1 MARLERLPADPPA
14 SPATGTTALDRQRQ
28 LLAALA
34 AAGLT
39 IGAICALFLFPY
51 LFRHYRYPL
60 GWDAPAT
67 VRRAESLARDGL
79 DRIGAIRA
87 GEPLLLNALAQATRQ
102 NMFTLVAIVPA
113 VLAGVAGLA
122 AAAMVRSAFGIS
134 PIWVPVI
141 GILSWAAFG
150 GNGMMNLHLDNVVN
164 AALTLAAF
172 AAVLA
177 FVAEGRGLVAA
188 TLLFAAAGLAHWPF
202 FAFAGAVYLVALAG
216 YLAPSVRSPGWAA
229 PASRLAAPIAVSGAF
244 VALTFLGLPP
254 GGWLG
259 ARLGALNQSL
269 RRRLLD
275 RLHETRFYF
284 ALPFGL
290 AGAAGAVAAA
300 SEPKVPGP
308 PSARPPARR
317 FFLWLMA
324 AWMACTVIGVVAQ
337 WAGLPTAGGR
347 LLLYL
352 FPVTILTGVLAWELH
367 RRMAN
372 RSPRPASA
380 AATAV
385 VVVALVGGF
394 GALTAAWRW
403 PQRPWI
409 DPLAARQ
416 IASSGAYLERVPN
429 RPVVYVLGKSISGRP
444 AIQTVRAVLPAD
456 IGSRAVQYYGTPAD
470 YLAGKRSARG
480 AGRLPQPASSR
491 VVILIQRL
499 GPRGFAS
506 ARASNPERVV
516 APGVLVLQ
524 GPLPAPIAPAD
535 APIANTGLGGL
546 VLVSALVAVV
556 LFLAGGGW
564 SFLLLPPDPV
574 VRIALAPALGMAV
587 ATLAALGWGRA
598 GFALSGAEPLVP
610 LGLAGGIGWAVFAA
624 TSLRRARPTGPGP
637 AAER

>member
-1 MARLERLPADPPA
+1 MARLERRSAGTA
-14 SPATGTTALDRQRQ
+14 AGTTTSDRRRQ
-28 LLAALA
+28 LPAALA

-67 VRRAESLARDGL
+67 VRRAQSLARDGL

-122 AAAMVRSAFGIS
+122 AAAMVRSAFRT
-134 PIWVPVI
+134 PPVWVPVI
-141 GILSWAAFG
+141 GFLSWAAFG

-177 FVAEGRGLVAA
+177 FMAGGRGLAAA

-229 PASRLAAPIAVSGAF
+229 KASRLAAPIAVSGAF

-275 RLHETRFYF
+275 RLHETRFYL
-284 ALPFGL
+284 ALPFGM
-290 AGAAGAVAAA
+290 AGAVAAA
-300 SEPKVPGP
+300 TSEPKNAGRPV
-308 PSARPPARR
+308 RPPARR

-324 AWMACTVIGVVAQ
+324 AWMACSVIGVAAQ

-352 FPVTILTGVLAWELH
+352 FPVTMLTGVLAWDLH

-372 RSPRPASA
+372 RSSRA
-380 AATAV
+380 AGAVAAVV

-409 DPLAARQ
+409 DPIAAQQ
-416 IASSGAYLERVPN
+416 IASSGTYLERVPN
-429 RPVVYVLGKSISGRP
+429 RPVVYVLGKSTAGRP

-456 IGSRAVQYYGTPAD
+456 IAPRAVQYYGTPAD
-470 YLAGKRSARG
+470 YLAGNRSARG

-491 VVILIQRL
+491 VVILIQKL

-524 GPLPAPIAPAD
+524 GPLPAAPIPPAD
-535 APIANTGLGGL
+535 APIANTGLRGL
-546 VLVSALVAVV
+546 VLVSILVAAV

-574 VRIALAPALGMAV
+574 VRIALAPALGMAA
-587 ATLAALGWGRA
+587 ATLAALGWGQA

-610 LGLAGGIGWAVFAA
+610 LGLAGGTGWVLFAA
-624 TSLRRARPTGPGP
+624 RSLRPVRPSGP
-637 AAER
+637 APER

>member
-1 MARLERLPADPPA
+1 MAAC
-14 SPATGTTALDRQRQ
+14 G
-28 LLAALA
+28 LAIAVV
-34 AAGLT
+34 
-39 IGAICALFLFPY
+39 GAMFLFPY

-134 PIWVPVI
+134 PVWVPVI
-141 GILSWAAFG
+141 GFLSWAAFG

-177 FVAEGRGLVAA
+177 FVAGGRGLVAA

-202 FAFAGAVYLVALAG
+202 FAFAGAVYLVAVAG
-216 YLAPSVRSPGWAA
+216 YLAPTVRSPGWAG
-229 PASRLAAPIAVSGAF
+229 PAARLAGPIGVSGAF
-244 VALTFLGLPP
+244 VAVTFLGLAP
-254 GGWLG
+254 GGWIG

-290 AGAAGAVAAA
+290 AGAVAAA
-300 SEPKVPGP
+300 EPKVDGRA
-308 PSARPPARR
+308 ARPPARR

-352 FPVTILTGVLAWELH
+352 FPVTILTGVFAWELH
-367 RRMAN
+367 RRMASW
-372 RSPRPASA
+372 SPRTASA
-380 AATAV
+380 AAAVV

-409 DPLAARQ
+409 DPVAAQQ
-416 IASSGAYLERVPN
+416 IASSAVYLERVPN
-429 RPVVYVLGKSISGRP
+429 RPVVYVLGKSTSGRP
-444 AIQTVRAVLPAD
+444 AIQTVRAVLPGD
-456 IGSRAVQYYGTPAD
+456 IAPRAVQYYGTPAD
-470 YLAGKRSARG
+470 YLAGNRSARG

-491 VVILIQRL
+491 VVILIQKL

-524 GPLPAPIAPAD
+524 GPLPAGPIPPAD
-535 APIANTGLGGL
+535 APIANTGLRGL
-546 VLVSALVAVV
+546 VLVSILVAAV

-574 VRIALAPALGMAV
+574 VRIALAPALGMAA
-587 ATLAALGWGRA
+587 ATLAALGWGQA

-610 LGLAGGIGWAVFAA
+610 LGLAGGTGWVLFAA
-624 TSLRRARPTGPGP
+624 RSLRPVRPSGP
-637 AAER
+637 APER